1 MMNIYGF
8 GNALIDVEFLITD
21 EELKET
27 GIPKGGMENISSEKK
42 NHFLTRFKEKEIS
55 RTAGGSIA
63 NSLFAAASQG
73 AEGAFSCSI
82 GNDKDGREF
91 LDSISDL
98 EIFSNYS
105 SKPTGVCIV
114 FITPDGERT
123 MASSLDANLDLSSE
137 CLSKDVLKN
146 SDVLIF
152 DTFSIETDSGFNTV
166 KESIKIANINNIEVC
181 YGVSDKSLIS
191 LSFDKIS
198 WIFSQD
204 ISYVYGNQEEINELR
219 NVFNLKDEI
228 IITTF
233 GDKGASIGDLKVS
246 AKHIAPINTN
256 GAGDALIGVFMAL
269 KDQYN
274 HKDALQIA
282 VDYATEVC
290 KINGPRIKNAT

>member
-27 GIPKGGMENISSEKK
+27 GIQKGSMKNISSEKK
-42 NHFLTRFKEKEIS
+42 DHFLTRFKEKEIS

-63 NSLFAAASQG
+63 NSLCAAASQG
-73 AEGAFSCSI
+73 AAGAFSCSI
-82 GNDKDGREF
+82 GNDKDGEEF
-91 LDSISDL
+91 LDSINDL
-98 EIFSNYS
+98 EIFCNYS
-105 SKPTGVCIV
+105 SQPTGVCIV

-123 MASSLDANLDLSSE
+123 MASSLDANLDLSPD
-137 CLSKDVLKN
+137 CLSKDGLKS
-146 SDVLIF
+146 SDLLIF

-181 YGVSDKSLIS
+181 YGVSDKSLIP
-191 LSFDKIS
+191 LSFNKIS
-198 WIFSQD
+198 WIFSQN

-219 NVFNLKDEI
+219 NAFNLKDEI

-246 AKHIAPINTN
+246 AKDIAPINTN
-256 GAGDALIGVFMAL
+256 GAGDAFIGVFMAL

-290 KINGPRIKNAT
+290 KVNGPRIKNAT